1 MSHRRLYLDSG
12 PGELRGVVTLGGL
25 PERLLIERT
34 GELRGPRLGAVYR
47 ARISELAT
55 PLGLAF
61 LDLGGGEEGVLKLP
75 AGAGLA
81 RGATLQAEVA
91 AEVRADKAASFR
103 FVGKSEGKPGLLE
116 PAPGL
121 HQRLASF
128 APDAPVDTGESAREV
143 ADEAEEAVLASR
155 HELAGGA
162 VLTIEVTRAL
172 TVVDV
177 DLPPGAAR
185 SRRNQGNLDAINH
198 AARLLRLKAR
208 GGIIV
213 IDLIGGGDSDSRLRE
228 AAREAFRPD
237 QPGLVV
243 LPVSRLGLLQVARP
257 HRERPVE
264 EVLCGSDGRLSPRTV
279 AHRVIRDLER
289 EGRSTP
295 GALLEAVCSPEVAL
309 ELRPLAAALGPRFA
323 VTAQLGLDCLKT
335 DIRQR

>member
-1 MSHRRLYLDSG
+1 MSGRRLYLDSAS
-12 PGELRGVVTLGGL
+12 GELRGVVTLDGL

-34 GELRGPRLGAVYR
+34 GEPRGPRLGALYR

-61 LDLGGGEEGVLKLP
+61 IDLGGGEAGVLKLP

-81 RGATLQAEVA
+81 RGGALDAEVA
-91 AEVRADKAASFR
+91 AEARADKAAVLR
-103 FVGKSEGKPGLLE
+103 FIGKSEGKPALLE
-116 PAPGL
+116 PAPSL
-121 HQRLASF
+121 HRRLVSF
-128 APDAPVDTGESAREV
+128 APGAAIETGEAAREI
-143 ADEAEEAVLASR
+143 ADEAQEAALAAR

-172 TVVDV
+172 TAVDV

-185 SRRNQGNLDAINH
+185 SRRSLANLDAINH

-208 GGIIV
+208 GGTVV

-237 QPGLVV
+237 QPGLVI
-243 LPVSRLGLLQVARP
+243 LPVSRLGLLQIARP
-257 HRERPVE
+257 HRERPIE
-264 EVLCGSDGRLSPRTV
+264 EVLCGSDGRISPRTV
-279 AHRVIRDLER
+279 AHTVIRDLER
-289 EGRSTP
+289 EGRSAP
-295 GALLEAVCSPEVAL
+295 GALFEAVCSPEVAL
-309 ELRPLAAALGPRFA
+309 ELRPLVAELGPRFT
-323 VTAQLGLDCLKT
+323 VTAQLGLDRLKT